1 MFALAMFRLQGR
13 AGPRDREK
21 SATWL
26 AAAAK
31 LGHPLAAFDLALLYM
46 EGELFPQDFSHAAQL
61 LRVAA
66 DAGLPQAQYALGT
79 LYKQGRG
86 VEKDNGKAVH
96 LFGLASLA
104 DLSVAQDRLAIVLA
118 NGFGVPANLVEA
130 AKWHLVSKAAGET
143 DLMLD
148 DLVNKLDGKSRAQA
162 ENEAKPWI
170 AAIKR
175 EVNQETAPVPAAS
188 PSASASPATPER

>member
-1 MFALAMFRLQGR
+1 
-13 AGPRDREK
+13 
-21 SATWL
+21 
-26 AAAAK
+26 
-31 LGHPLAAFDLALLYM
+31 M

-104 DLSVAQDRLAIVLA
+104 DLSDAEVEYGIALFNGDGIARNQQLAASIFSKAALQGNPVAQDRLAIVLA